1 MFVSSDN
8 SKWNIMLASELCQ
21 IPIWNGNRTI
31 DENHITRIESDI
43 SSLKHLNLNPYRVAI
58 IEEDGQEHKFII
70 DGQHRATILVR
81 NLDKVK
87 SEDFNVMVLQ
97 KKYSNETEII
107 NYFKIFNATKSIPWK
122 EDPKLVA
129 NKYVELLIKEFNKK
143 SQFIRAGR
151 TAKPYL
157 SSDRIREALIQRHVV
172 DWKTTPEE
180 FVLRC
185 REINDQQIE
194 LIDTTTL
201 NNRRAKELG
210 FVLGILDFKWM

>member
-43 SSLKHLNLNPYRVAI
+43 TSLKHLNLNPYRVAI
-58 IEEDGQEHKFII
+58 IEEDGQEQKFII

-81 NLDKVK
+81 NLEKVK
-87 SEDFNVMVLQ
+87 NEDFNVMVLQ

-143 SQFIRAGR
+143 VQFIRAGR

>member
-21 IPIWNGNRTI
+21 ISIWNGNRTI
-31 DENHITRIESDI
+31 DENHIKRIESDI
-43 SSLKHLNLNPYRVAI
+43 VSLKDLNLNPYRVAI
-58 IEEDGQEHKFII
+58 IDEDGEEHKFII

-81 NLDKVK
+81 NLEKVK
-87 SEDFNVMVLQ
+87 NEDFNVMVLQ
-97 KKYSNETEII
+97 KRYNSESEII
-107 NYFKIFNATKSIPWK
+107 NYFKIFNATKSISWK
-122 EDPKLVA
+122 EDPNLVA

-143 SQFIRAGR
+143 SQLIRAGR

-194 LIDTTTL
+194 LIDKTTL

>member
-43 SSLKHLNLNPYRVAI
+43 SSLKDLNLNPYRVAI
-58 IEEDGQEHKFII
+58 IEEDGQPQKFII

-81 NLDKVK
+81 NLEKVK
-87 SEDFNVMVLQ
+87 NEDFNVMVLQ

-107 NYFKIFNATKSIPWK
+107 NYFKIFNATKSISWK

-143 SQFIRAGR
+143 SQLIRAGR